1 MKVTAINGSPHAEG
15 NSRLALARI
24 GEVLKVQG
32 IGFEIIHVGDKVIRG
47 CMACGVCG
55 QRANGTCAFG
65 SDGVDA
71 AVAAMRD
78 ADGIILASPVH
89 YSGVGGTM
97 KSFLDRAFYVAG
109 MSGGLFRH
117 KVGAALVAVRRSGG
131 SSDLDCLNHYL
142 SYSEMILASSNYW
155 NIVHGNKAGEIEG
168 DAEGLQILDVLAD
181 KLAWL
186 LKLREATALSL
197 PPPERRRKVMTNFVR

>member
-1 MKVTAINGSPHAEG
+1 MKVTAINGSPHAAG
-15 NSRLALARI
+15 NSYLALTRI
-24 GEVLKVQG
+24 GEALKGQG

-55 QRANGTCAFG
+55 RRADGTCAYG

-78 ADGIILASPVH
+78 ADGILLASPVH

-97 KSFLDRAFYVAG
+97 KSFLDRVFYVAG
-109 MSGGLFRH
+109 MSGALFRH

-131 SSDLDCLNHYL
+131 STALDCLNHYI
-142 SYSEMILASSNYW
+142 SYSEMILAGSNYW
-155 NIVHGNKAGEIEG
+155 NIVHGNRGGEIEE
-168 DAEGLQILDVLAD
+168 DAEGLQTLDVLAAE
-181 KLAWL
+181 LAWL
-186 LKLREATALSL
+186 LKMREATEASL
-197 PPPERRRKVMTNFVR
+197 PPPERRKKVMTNFVR